1 MRRKIPS
8 TGALITFEAA
18 ARYQS
23 FSRAAEELSLT
34 EGAISRQIGVL
45 EEYLGLQLFHRVKK
59 RVSLSDI
66 GRAYYLKVKEDLARL
81 ERDTLGAMAYQ
92 NGQQFL
98 EIAVIPTF
106 TSKWLIPK
114 IAAFS
119 EQHPDITVNLSERA
133 LPFLF
138 GDSIFAAA
146 VHYRHPAWAG
156 CIQEDLFDEELVPVC
171 SPRLLAGRQ
180 ITSVV
185 ELASFPML
193 HKNTRED
200 AWTRWFAAAGH
211 EELAPMAGP
220 RYDLFSMIIQGAC
233 CGIGMALVP
242 RLYVQEELKNG
253 TLVIPIDFS
262 IRGLKQYCVVYPEHK
277 EISPAARLLF
287 DWLIKAAAE
296 ERQAQ
301 LASQT
306 ITKLQAETHDRAYSP
321 SPVALA
327 ATIASSL

>member
-66 GRAYYLKVKEDLARL
+66 GRAYYLRVREDLARL

-98 EIAVIPTF
+98 ELAVIPTF

-114 IAAFS
+114 VASFC
-119 EQHPDITVNLSERA
+119 ERHPDITVNLSERA

-138 GDSIFAAA
+138 GDSSFAAA
-146 VHYRHPAWAG
+146 IHYRHPAWAG
-156 CIQEDLFDEELVPVC
+156 CIQEDLFDEELVPVV
-171 SPRLLAGRQ
+171 SPKLLAGRQ
-180 ITSVV
+180 LRSAVD
-185 ELASFPML
+185 LASFPML

-233 CGIGMALVP
+233 CGIGIALVP
-242 RLYVQEELKNG
+242 RLYVQDELRDG

-277 EISPAARLLF
+277 KISPAARLLF

-296 ERQAQ
+296 ERDAQ
-301 LASQT
+301 LMSQT
-306 ITKLQAETHDRAYSP
+306 STRLQADSLDSGYSR
-321 SPVALA
+321 SP
-327 ATIASSL
+327 